1 MSLPAASAA
10 RHRRVAEDFTRVSAA
25 VTDWDAPTPVPEWR
39 ARDVPRHLV
48 EWSSEFLR
56 SVDVILTAGPSPL
69 HDPHG
74 AWRHHREQIQSL
86 VDAEDADRDVT
97 HPQLGTLPLQ
107 DMVDRFYTADV
118 FMHTWDLAV
127 ATGQDP
133 ALDEEHAEA
142 LLQGMRPMEEAMR
155 ASGQF
160 GPPVPVEDDAPA
172 SAQLMGF
179 IGRDP
184 HWRP

>member
-1 MSLPAASAA
+1 MSLPTAPAE
-10 RHRRVAEDFTRVSAA
+10 RHHAIAEGFSTVSAC

-48 EWSSEFLR
+48 EWSSDFLR
-56 SVDVILTAGPSPL
+56 QVDLTLSAGPSPL

-74 AWRHHREQIQSL
+74 AWLHHRQQIQDVL
-86 VDAEDADRDVT
+86 EAGDADRDVT

-107 DMVDRFYTADV
+107 DLVDRFYTSDV

-133 ALDEEHAEA
+133 ALDEDHAHVM
-142 LLQGMRPMEEAMR
+142 LQGMRPMEDAMR

-160 GPPVPVEDDAPA
+160 GPPVPVEADAPP
-172 SAQLMGF
+172 SEQLIGF